1 MYFWHIKY
9 IICGEYGPE
18 YPKLLPPIHL
28 MGFLMGSMVPFR
40 QARTPIQKR
49 LAFGRN
55 LGIFR
60 PCYGVTQMVT
70 HEIIFFKDY

>member
-9 IICGEYGPE
+9 IKCGEYGPE
-18 YPKLLPPIHL
+18 YPKLLPSMHL
-28 MGFLMGSMVPFR
+28 MGFLMGSMVQIG
-40 QARTPIQKR
+40 QARTPIRKR
-49 LAFGRN
+49 LAFFLD

-70 HEIIFFKDY
+70 HER